1 MYSKD
6 ENTLQDRNTCIHKT
20 QIYIYIYFTGDYF
33 TICGT
38 MYIHPYFQVLLKF
51 KVNQPIPVF
60 KQGNPN
66 GGMFT
71 SSTCDKGVHGVAL
84 YLGLKLSID
93 APMFSTI
100 KGSGCL
106 DEYNALSAVRFTSI
120 GGGALLGGDPDLSGS
135 ERRK

>member
-33 TICGT
+33 IVCGT

-66 GGMFT
+66 GGMLT
-71 SSTCDKGVHGVAL
+71 SSTCDKGVHIVAL

-93 APMFSTI
+93 ASMFSTI

>member
-1 MYSKD
+1 
-6 ENTLQDRNTCIHKT
+6 
-20 QIYIYIYFTGDYF
+20 
-33 TICGT
+33 

-71 SSTCDKGVHGVAL
+71 SSTRDKGAL
-84 YLGLKLSID
+84 YLGLNLSID

-106 DEYNALSAVRFTSI
+106 DEYDALSAVRFTSI
-120 GGGALLGGDPDLSGS
+120 GGGALLGGDPDMSGS

>member
-1 MYSKD
+1 M
-6 ENTLQDRNTCIHKT
+6 
-20 QIYIYIYFTGDYF
+20 
-33 TICGT
+33 
-38 MYIHPYFQVLLKF
+38 
-51 KVNQPIPVF
+51 F

-71 SSTCDKGVHGVAL
+71 SSTCDKGVQIVAL

-93 APMFSTI
+93 APMFLTV

-106 DEYNALSAVRFTSI
+106 DEYEAFSAVRFTPI
-120 GGGALLGGDPDLSGS
+120 GGGALLGGDPDMSGS